1 MRPLG
6 VAGEETRFVCV
17 PNTIYLKHAYLLK
30 SRMGEALENGN
41 VEVVGDAASAEL
53 IEAAALIL

>member
-1 MRPLG
+1 
-6 VAGEETRFVCV
+6 V
-17 PNTIYLKHAYLLK
+17 
-30 SRMGEALENGN
+30 GEALENGN

>member
-30 SRMGEALENGN
+30 NRVGEALENGN